1 MGYFQFSVLYWKRF
15 MNRYS
20 QGTYTMSWL
29 SKLSI
34 VYIAYFV
41 MFEKSALNCW
51 LKLKSE
57 HKLFVGLRRNLLFSL
72 INISYTTSN
81 ISDILRYK
89 LNLKENIQQLLL
101 IYLIRVY
108 FNTNH
113 RLLSQNLK
121 GLLKLKIIDTDK
133 KLQILSY

>member
-1 MGYFQFSVLYWKRF
+1 
-15 MNRYS
+15 
-20 QGTYTMSWL
+20 MSWL
-29 SKLSI
+29 SILYVWEISAELLIEIEVWAQI
-34 VYIAYFV
+34 VCWSQ
-41 MFEKSALNCW
+41 EKSLVLA
-51 LKLKSE
+51 
-57 HKLFVGLRRNLLFSL
+57 HKYFLH
-72 INISYTTSN
+72 N

-113 RLLSQNLK
+113 RLLSQNSK